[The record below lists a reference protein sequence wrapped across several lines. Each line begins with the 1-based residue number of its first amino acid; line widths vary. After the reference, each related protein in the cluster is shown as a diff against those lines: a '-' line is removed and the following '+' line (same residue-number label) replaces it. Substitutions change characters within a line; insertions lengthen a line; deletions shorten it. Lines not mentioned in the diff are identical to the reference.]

1 MRAFLDLGEPV
12 RELLNMYLRRPNPIF
27 KPYLHKIL
35 AGFTGPSQVSVA
47 ETGQVDLMEAMTPR
61 ELEVLRL
68 MAEGFSNRQIG
79 ERLFLTE
86 GTVKFHVH
94 NLLGKIQ
101 VKNRSQ
107 AILQA
112 KKLKLI

>member
-1 MRAFLDLGEPV
+1 MRKDDFSVIAIRPV
-12 RELLNMYLRRPNPIF
+12 IHYSLTL
-27 KPYLHKIL
+27 
-35 AGFTGPSQVSVA
+35 SQVSVA
-47 ETGQVDLMEAMTPR
+47 ETGQVDGVEAMTPR

-68 MAEGFSNRQIG
+68 MAEGFPNSQIG

-94 NLLGKIQ
+94 NILGKIQ